1 MFTDLNQELLE
12 VKDNLRK
19 KAKYE
24 EHIERLNTYLSEEK
38 RKKYQLESL
47 LEKEEEDVARLERF
61 TLTSV
66 FYSMIGK
73 KMEKLDQEQKEVLA
87 AKLKYTEVIETI
99 EDVEREL
106 SEFRTLL
113 APIADAPIRYQTII
127 REKEKLIK
135 DSNSIWSEKL
145 YDLADKEA
153 DLQTNLNEYNEAI
166 GAGELA
172 VGALERAL
180 SSLDSAKGWS
190 TFDMF
195 GGGMVSTAMKH
206 SRLDDAKKHIHQA
219 QNKLRVF
226 QDELLDIKH
235 HFDSTIEVGGM
246 LTFADYFFDGLIVDW
261 MVHGKI
267 TQSYDQTSQIIG
279 RVSRLLGSLIDQRG
293 QMEEELLSV
302 KEEKKNLLESSS

>member
-24 EHIERLNTYLSEEK
+24 EHIERLSTYLAEEK
-38 RKKYQLESL
+38 RKKIQLESL
-47 LEKEEEDVARLERF
+47 LEKEEDDVARIEGF

-73 KMEKLDQEQKEVLA
+73 KLEKLDQEQKEALV
-87 AKLKYTEVIETI
+87 AKLKYTEAVETI
-99 EDVEREL
+99 QDVEQEL
-106 SEFRTLL
+106 AEFQALL
-113 APIADAPIRYQTII
+113 APVANAPVRYEKII
-127 REKEKLIK
+127 REKEKLIH
-135 DSNSIWSEKL
+135 DSNSVWSVKL
-145 YDLADKEA
+145 FDLADKEA
-153 DLQTNLNEYNEAI
+153 DLQTNLNEYDEAI
-166 GAGELA
+166 DAGQLA
-172 VGALERAL
+172 LHALERAL

-206 SRLDDAKKHIHQA
+206 SRLDEAKAHIHQA

-267 TQSYDQTSQIIG
+267 TESYDQTSQIIG
-279 RVSRLLGSLIDQRG
+279 RVSRLLGSLKGQRN
-293 QMEEELLSV
+293 QMEEALLSV
-302 KEEKKNLLESSS
+302 KEEKKNLLESSN

>member
-24 EHIERLNTYLSEEK
+24 EHIERLDTYLTEEK
-38 RKKYQLESL
+38 RKKDQLESL
-47 LEKEEEDVARLERF
+47 LEKEEGDVARLEGF
-61 TLTSV
+61 SLTSV

-73 KMEKLDQEQKEVLA
+73 KLEKLDQEQKEALA
-87 AKLKYTEVIETI
+87 AKLKYTEAVETI
-99 EDVEREL
+99 QDVEREL
-106 SEFRTLL
+106 GEFQALL
-113 APIADAPIRYQTII
+113 TTVANAPIKYEKII
-127 REKEKLIK
+127 REKEKLIH
-135 DSNSIWSEKL
+135 DSHSVWSVKL
-145 YDLADKEA
+145 FELADREA
-153 DLQTNLNEYNEAI
+153 DLQSNLNEYNEAI
-166 GAGELA
+166 DAGQLA
-172 VGALERAL
+172 LHALEGAL

-206 SRLDDAKKHIHQA
+206 SRLDEAKKHIHQA

-267 TQSYDQTSQIIG
+267 TESYDQTSQIIG
-279 RVSRLLGSLIDQRG
+279 RVSRLLGSLKGQRS
-293 QMEEELLSV
+293 QMEEELLSI
-302 KEEKKNLLESSS
+302 KEEKKNLLESSK

>member
-1 MFTDLNQELLE
+1 LFTDLNQQLLE

-24 EHIERLNTYLSEEK
+24 EHIERLNTYLAEEK

-73 KMEKLDQEQKEVLA
+73 KLEKLDQEQKEVLA
-87 AKLKYTEVIETI
+87 AKLKYTEAIETI

-106 SEFRTLL
+106 SEFRVLL
-113 APIADAPIRYQTII
+113 APVINAPIRYQAII
-127 REKEKLIK
+127 REKERLIQ
-135 DSNSIWSEKL
+135 DSDSIWSVKL

-166 GAGELA
+166 GAGDLA
-172 VGALERAL
+172 LVALERAL

-267 TQSYDQTSQIIG
+267 TQSYEQTSQIIG
-279 RVSRLLGSLIDQRG
+279 RVSRLLGSLKGQRD
-293 QMEEELLSV
+293 QMEEEWFSV
-302 KEEKKNLLESSS
+302 KEEKKNLLESSN

>member
-24 EHIERLNTYLSEEK
+24 EHIERLNTYLTEEK

-73 KMEKLDQEQKEVLA
+73 KLEKLDQEQKEVLA
-87 AKLKYTEVIETI
+87 AKLKYTEVIETM
-99 EDVEREL
+99 EDVEQEL
-106 SEFRTLL
+106 SEFRALL
-113 APIADAPIRYQTII
+113 APVVNAPIRYQAII
-127 REKEKLIK
+127 REKERLIQ
-135 DSNSIWSEKL
+135 DSDSIWSVKL
-145 YDLADKEA
+145 YEIADKEA

-166 GAGELA
+166 GAGDLA
-172 VGALERAL
+172 LVALESAL

-219 QNKLRVF
+219 QKKLRVF

-279 RVSRLLGSLIDQRG
+279 RVSRLLSSLKAQRNE
-293 QMEEELLSV
+293 MEEDLFSV
-302 KEEKKNLLESSS
+302 REEKKNLLESSN

>member
-1 MFTDLNQELLE
+1 MFTDLNQQLLE

-24 EHIERLNTYLSEEK
+24 EHIERLNTYLAEEK

-73 KMEKLDQEQKEVLA
+73 KLEKLDQEQKEVLA
-87 AKLKYTEVIETI
+87 AKLKYTEAIETI
-99 EDVEREL
+99 EDVEQEL
-106 SEFRTLL
+106 SEFRVLL
-113 APIADAPIRYQTII
+113 APVINAPIRYQAII
-127 REKEKLIK
+127 REKERLIQ
-135 DSNSIWSEKL
+135 DSDSIWSVKL

-166 GAGELA
+166 GAGDLA
-172 VGALERAL
+172 LVALERAL

-267 TQSYDQTSQIIG
+267 TQSYEQTSQIIG
-279 RVSRLLGSLIDQRG
+279 RVSRLLGSLKGQRD
-293 QMEEELLSV
+293 QMEEEWFSV
-302 KEEKKNLLESSS
+302 KEEKKNLLESSN

>member
-24 EHIERLNTYLSEEK
+24 EHIERLSTYLAEEK
-38 RKKYQLESL
+38 RKKIQLESL
-47 LEKEEEDVARLERF
+47 LEKEEDDVARLEGF

-73 KMEKLDQEQKEVLA
+73 KLEKLDQEQKEALV
-87 AKLKYTEVIETI
+87 AKLKYTEAVETI
-99 EDVEREL
+99 QDVEQEL
-106 SEFRTLL
+106 AEFQALL
-113 APIADAPIRYQTII
+113 APVANAPVRYEKII
-127 REKEKLIK
+127 REKEKLIH
-135 DSNSIWSEKL
+135 DSNSVWSVKL
-145 YDLADKEA
+145 FDLADKEA
-153 DLQTNLNEYNEAI
+153 DLQTNLNEYDEAI
-166 GAGELA
+166 DAGQLA
-172 VGALERAL
+172 LHALERAL

-206 SRLDDAKKHIHQA
+206 SRLDEAKAHIHQA

-267 TQSYDQTSQIIG
+267 TESYDQTSQIIG
-279 RVSRLLGSLIDQRG
+279 RVSRLLGSLKGQRN
-293 QMEEELLSV
+293 QMEEALLSV
-302 KEEKKNLLESSS
+302 KEKKKNLLESSN

>member
-1 MFTDLNQELLE
+1 MFTDLNQELVE

-19 KAKYE
+19 KAKYQ
-24 EHIERLNTYLSEEK
+24 EHIDRLNTYLVDEK
-38 RKKYQLESL
+38 RKKNKWESL
-47 LEKEEEDVARLERF
+47 LEKEEEDVARLEGF

-66 FYSMIGK
+66 FYSMTGK
-73 KMEKLDQEQKEVLA
+73 KLEKLDQEQKEVLA
-87 AKLKYTEVIETI
+87 AKLKYTEAIETI
-99 EDVEREL
+99 KDVEREL
-106 SEFRTLL
+106 AEFQALL
-113 APIADAPIRYQTII
+113 APVANAPIRYEKII
-127 REKEKLIK
+127 REKERLIQ
-135 DSNSIWSEKL
+135 DSNSVWSVKL
-145 YDLADKEA
+145 FNLANREA
-153 DLQTNLNEYNEAI
+153 DLQSNLNEYNEAI
-166 GAGELA
+166 GAGDSA
-172 VGALERAL
+172 IQALERAL
-180 SSLDSAKGWS
+180 SSLGSAKGWS
-190 TFDMF
+190 TYDMF
-195 GGGMVSTAMKH
+195 GGGLVSTAMKH

-279 RVSRLLGSLIDQRG
+279 RVSRLLGSLRGQRD

-302 KEEKKNLLESSS
+302 REEKKNLLESSN

>member
-73 KMEKLDQEQKEVLA
+73 KMEKLDQEQKEALA
-87 AKLKYTEVIETI
+87 AKLKYTEAIETI

-113 APIADAPIRYQTII
+113 APIGDAPIRYQTII
-127 REKEKLIK
+127 REKERLIK

-235 HFDSTIEVGGM
+235 HFDSTIEVGGI

-279 RVSRLLGSLIDQRG
+279 RVSRLLGSLIDQRD

-302 KEEKKNLLESSS
+302 KEDKKNLLESSS

>member
-24 EHIERLNTYLSEEK
+24 EHIERLNTYLAEEQH
-38 RKKYQLESL
+38 KKIQLESL
-47 LEKEEEDVARLERF
+47 LEKEEDDVARLEGF

-73 KMEKLDQEQKEVLA
+73 KLEKLDQEQKEALA
-87 AKLKYTEVIETI
+87 AKLKYTEAVETI
-99 EDVEREL
+99 QDVEREL
-106 SEFRTLL
+106 AEFQAVL
-113 APIADAPIRYQTII
+113 APVANAPVRYDNII
-127 REKEKLIK
+127 REKEKLIH
-135 DSNSIWSEKL
+135 DSNSVWSVKL
-145 YDLADKEA
+145 FDLADKEA
-153 DLQTNLNEYNEAI
+153 DLQTNLNEYDEAI
-166 GAGELA
+166 AAGQLA
-172 VGALERAL
+172 LHALERAL

-206 SRLDDAKKHIHQA
+206 SRLDEAKAHIHQA

-267 TQSYDQTSQIIG
+267 TESYDQTSQIIG
-279 RVSRLLGSLIDQRG
+279 RVSRLLGSLKGQRD
-293 QMEEELLSV
+293 QMEEELRSV
-302 KEEKKNLLESSS
+302 KEEKKNLLESSN

>member
-19 KAKYE
+19 KTKYE
-24 EHIERLNTYLSEEK
+24 EHIERLNTYLTEEN
-38 RKKYQLESL
+38 RKKIQLESL
-47 LEKEEEDVARLERF
+47 LKKEEEDVARLEGF

-73 KMEKLDQEQKEVLA
+73 KLEKLDQEQKEVLA
-87 AKLKYTEVIETI
+87 AKLKYTEAVETI
-99 EDVEREL
+99 QDVEQEL
-106 SEFRTLL
+106 AQFQALL
-113 APIADAPIRYQTII
+113 APVANAPVRYEKII
-127 REKEKLIK
+127 REKEKLIH
-135 DSNSIWSEKL
+135 DSNSIWSVKL
-145 YDLADKEA
+145 FDLADKEA
-153 DLQTNLNEYNEAI
+153 DLQTNLNEYDEAI
-166 GAGELA
+166 DAGQLA
-172 VGALERAL
+172 LHTLERAL

-206 SRLDDAKKHIHQA
+206 SRLDEAKTHIHQA

-267 TQSYDQTSQIIG
+267 TESYDQTSQIIG
-279 RVSRLLGSLIDQRG
+279 RVSRLLGSLKSQQV
-293 QMEEELLSV
+293 QMEEALRSV
-302 KEEKKNLLESSS
+302 KEEKKNLLESSN

>member
-19 KAKYE
+19 KAKYA
-24 EHIERLNTYLSEEK
+24 EHIDRLNTYLTEEK

-73 KMEKLDQEQKEVLA
+73 KLEKLDQEQKEVLS

-106 SEFRTLL
+106 AEFQALL
-113 APIADAPIRYQTII
+113 IPVANAPIRYEKII
-127 REKEKLIK
+127 REKERLIH
-135 DSNSIWSEKL
+135 DSNSVWSVKL
-145 YDLADKEA
+145 FDLADREA
-153 DLQTNLNEYNEAI
+153 DLQSNLNEYNEAI
-166 GAGELA
+166 TAGDSA
-172 VGALERAL
+172 IHALERAL

-195 GGGMVSTAMKH
+195 GGGLVSTAIKH
-206 SRLDDAKKHIHQA
+206 SRLDDAKAHIHQA

-279 RVSRLLGSLIDQRG
+279 RVSTLLESLRGQRD

-302 KEEKKNLLESSS
+302 KEEKKNLLEASN

>member
-1 MFTDLNQELLE
+1 MFADLNQELME

-24 EHIERLNTYLSEEK
+24 EHIERLHTYLTEEERK
-38 RKKYQLESL
+38 RSQLKAL

-66 FYSMIGK
+66 FYSMTGK
-73 KMEKLDQEQKEVLA
+73 KLEKLDQEQKEVLA
-87 AKLKYTEVIETI
+87 AKLKYTEAMETI
-99 EDVEREL
+99 EDVEKEL
-106 SEFRTLL
+106 EEFQLLL
-113 APIADAPIRYQTII
+113 APVANSAIRYEKII
-127 REKEKLIK
+127 REKERLIH
-135 DSNSIWSEKL
+135 DTNSVWSEKL
-145 YDLADKEA
+145 FDLADKEA
-153 DLQTNLNEYNEAI
+153 ELQTNLNEYDEAI
-166 GAGELA
+166 DAGQLA
-172 VGALERAL
+172 LHALERAL

-206 SRLDDAKKHIHQA
+206 SRLDEAKKHIHQA

-267 TQSYDQTSQIIG
+267 TESYEQTSQIIG
-279 RVSRLLGSLIDQRG
+279 RVSRLLGSLKSQRD
-293 QMEEELLSV
+293 QMEEELLSGR
-302 KEEKKNLLESSS
+302 EEKKNLLESSI

>member
-1 MFTDLNQELLE
+1 MFADLNQELLE

-19 KAKYE
+19 RAKYE
-24 EHIERLNTYLSEEK
+24 EHIERLNTYLTEEK
-38 RKKYQLESL
+38 RKRSQLKSL

-66 FYSMIGK
+66 FYSLTGK
-73 KMEKLDQEQKEVLA
+73 KFEKLDQEQKEVLA
-87 AKLKYTEVIETI
+87 AKLKYTEAVETI
-99 EDVEREL
+99 EDVEGEL
-106 SEFRTLL
+106 AEFQALL
-113 APIADAPIRYQTII
+113 TPIANSSVRYEKII
-127 REKEKLIK
+127 REKEKLIY
-135 DSNSIWSEKL
+135 DSNSVWSVKL
-145 YDLADKEA
+145 FDLADKEA
-153 DLQTNLNEYNEAI
+153 DLQSNLNEYHEAI
-166 GAGELA
+166 DAGQLA
-172 VGALERAL
+172 LHALERAL

-206 SRLDDAKKHIHQA
+206 SRLDEAKKHIHQA

-267 TQSYDQTSQIIG
+267 TESYDQTSQIIG
-279 RVSRLLGSLIDQRG
+279 RVSRLLGSLKGQRD
-293 QMEEELLSV
+293 QMEEELRSV
-302 KEEKKNLLESSS
+302 KEEKKNLLESSH